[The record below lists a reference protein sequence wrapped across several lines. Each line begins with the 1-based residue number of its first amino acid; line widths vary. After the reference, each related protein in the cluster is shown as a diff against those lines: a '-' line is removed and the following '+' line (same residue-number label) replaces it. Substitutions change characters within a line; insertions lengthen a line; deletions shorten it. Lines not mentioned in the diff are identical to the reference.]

1 MSDSP
6 PPASFLRLL
15 DEYQKAIEA
24 ARPHESV
31 MQSIEQQLD
40 LLKSSHP
47 HLSEVLAQLGTS
59 KARVSQASDYW
70 QALRTE
76 QGKVPKANPA
86 MSEILAREEA
96 IRKQTSPEV
105 NAWKLQN
112 GGGQPDARDAADG
125 PSPLASQPQDPNRG
139 PQKIVAVTDL
149 GRVIRD
155 KRKAMGLTQ
164 QQFADITGVGRRFIS
179 ELESGKPTLEI
190 GRVLKVC
197 QSVGVELTVAV
208 R

>member
-1 MSDSP
+1 MADNP

-15 DEYQKAIEA
+15 DEYQKAIDA
-24 ARPHESV
+24 ARPHQSV
-31 MQSIEQQLD
+31 MESIKQQLD
-40 LLKSSHP
+40 QLKSSHP
-47 HLSEVLAQLGTS
+47 HLSEVLMQMGTS
-59 KARVSQASDYW
+59 KARVSEASDYW
-70 QALRTE
+70 QALITE
-76 QGKVPKANPA
+76 QGKVPKAKPA
-86 MSEILAREEA
+86 MAEILAREEA

-105 NAWKLQN
+105 NAWKVQTS
-112 GGGQPDARDAADG
+112 GGQPDARYAADG
-125 PSPLASQPQDPNRG
+125 PSPLASQPQDPNRE

-197 QSVGVELTVAV
+197 QSVGVELTVAL